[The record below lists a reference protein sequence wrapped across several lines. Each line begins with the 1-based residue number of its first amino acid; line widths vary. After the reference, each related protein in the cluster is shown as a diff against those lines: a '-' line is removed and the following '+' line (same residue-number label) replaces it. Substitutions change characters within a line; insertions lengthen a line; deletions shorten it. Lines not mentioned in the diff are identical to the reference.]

1 MRSITSLC
9 FSALAASSA
18 VQAQAAYAQ
27 QTDDAD
33 LLSDIN
39 VISHYWGAL
48 HNSAYIICKTTNLQ
62 PLKARSHPTRT
73 TKRTYLV

>member
-9 FSALAASSA
+9 LSALAASSA
-18 VQAQAAYAQ
+18 VQAQNAYAQ

-39 VISHYWGAL
+39 VISRYWGAL
-48 HNSAYIICKTTNLQ
+48 YNSAYIICNATNLY
-62 PLKARSHPTRT
+62 P
-73 TKRTYLV
+73 